1 MIAII
6 DNRSINVATWSIHG
20 VDARF
25 DWNHELGDRRSV
37 GFDLSGSWLESEQR
51 IVEPLPIVPLAGTV
65 FNPPK
70 YRLRGTARLG
80 LDRFLTSVSLNYTG
94 ALLDRRFENKR
105 RLAPSATLDV
115 AATYTLDQGDGREPG
130 LELSL
135 SIQNLFDQ
143 APRGIEQVGPY
154 DTPYDST
161 NYSPMGRFV
170 SVGSRRPW

>member
-1 MIAII
+1 M
-6 DNRSINVATWSIHG
+6 
-20 VDARF
+20 
-25 DWNHELGDRRSV
+25 
-37 GFDLSGSWLESEQR
+37 
-51 IVEPLPIVPLAGTV
+51 
-65 FNPPK
+65 
-70 YRLRGTARLG
+70 
-80 LDRFLTSVSLNYTG
+80 
-94 ALLDRRFENKR
+94 DRRFENKR

-161 NYSPMGRFV
+161 NYSPIGRFV
-170 SVGSRRPW
+170 SVGIRRHW